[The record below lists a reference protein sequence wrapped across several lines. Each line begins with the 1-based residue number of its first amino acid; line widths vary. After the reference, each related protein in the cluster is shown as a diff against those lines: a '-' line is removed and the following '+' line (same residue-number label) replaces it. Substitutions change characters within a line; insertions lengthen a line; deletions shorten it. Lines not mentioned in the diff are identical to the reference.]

1 MLKKTI
7 GKGAVVLALLLAF
20 ASPLFAGG
28 SSENEAAPAQAAAT
42 TTTRNGEKVVTIAQ
56 IGNWDTFMPMN
67 TTNQGSDNIID
78 LLFERLMIIK
88 TDGTF
93 EPRLLICFLSV

>member
-42 TTTRNGEKVVTIAQ
+42 TTTRNGEK
-56 IGNWDTFMPMN
+56 N
-67 TTNQGSDNIID
+67 
-78 LLFERLMIIK
+78 R
-88 TDGTF
+88 
-93 EPRLLICFLSV
+93 